1 MGLKTESY
9 PFDWIFSNP
18 NMIIDIIKDDFK
30 LFLDRT
36 LYTPHP
42 EKTEK
47 GKCGHKIYGAGM
59 FNHRNPLGIDEHY
72 SYYKRCVD
80 RFRRLLQ
87 SKDNKLFIVSF
98 SCHKESD
105 FDNAKKSVIE
115 LNTYL
120 RTKTNNHYICVIYH
134 IPGQD
139 SFRPKIVKH
148 ENILF
153 FMIYA
158 KSTSSCVRFND
169 PTENKKVH
177 ELVLE
182 NYKFKVTPI

>member
-1 MGLKTESY
+1 M
-9 PFDWIFSNP
+9 
-18 NMIIDIIKDDFK
+18 KDDFK

-42 EKTEK
+42 EK
-47 GKCGHKIYGAGM
+47 GKCGHKLYGAGM
-59 FNHRNPLGIDEHY
+59 FNHRNPLDIDAHY
-72 SYYKRCVD
+72 SYYTRCVD

-98 SCHKESD
+98 SNHKESD
-105 FDNAKKSVIE
+105 FDNAKNSVIE

-139 SFRPKIVKH
+139 SFRSKIVKH

-158 KSTSSCVRFND
+158 KSTTSGIRLND
-169 PTENKKVH
+169 PTENKEVH
-177 ELVLE
+177 KLILA
-182 NYKFKVTPI
+182 NYNFKPTSL